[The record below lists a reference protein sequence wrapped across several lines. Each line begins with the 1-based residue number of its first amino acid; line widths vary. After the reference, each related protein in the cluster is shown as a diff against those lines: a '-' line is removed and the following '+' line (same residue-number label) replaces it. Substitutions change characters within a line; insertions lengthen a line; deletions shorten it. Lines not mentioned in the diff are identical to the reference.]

1 MIFLVHVIYIQFL
14 ITIYV
19 LAPTFPVH
27 FCLFSLYINVHGIV
41 DFRYIFHSSQ
51 KKECQVPVRASSAL
65 SQGQW
70 YNMTSIF
77 LLLHGRDVS
86 M

>member
-1 MIFLVHVIYIQFL
+1 MVLEQFEMLFLVHVISIQFL
-14 ITIYV
+14 MPIYV
-19 LAPTFPVH
+19 LAPA
-27 FCLFSLYINVHGIV
+27 LYINVHGIV